1 MADKDSDPD
10 VESAPDP
17 DAILIDTVTRHI
29 RRLSLAVWC
38 LVALAAVNLCASLGN
53 LLMPYAVVRQ
63 INQITH
69 TDAVD
74 ALLDQARRQDQYP
87 DFHTWPLQQQIQVAS
102 VIVLTRR
109 REDRADGVHCQVSE
123 ILKQNRGTE
132 FYYQIG
138 DDYPLCGAAA
148 GNDAPGARDSEG
160 EVLFF
165 IGSPAAFRY
174 SVSYARGK
182 VASLGDMPLSAL
194 RKRVA
199 DAVRH
204 SQPVP

>member
-1 MADKDSDPD
+1 MADPDSGPAVAPAQDPD
-10 VESAPDP
+10 VV
-17 DAILIDTVTRHI
+17 LIDTMARHI

-38 LVALAAVNLCASLGN
+38 LVALAAINLCATVGN
-53 LLMPYAVVRQ
+53 FLMPFALARQ
-63 INQITH
+63 INQIAH

-74 ALLDQARRQDQYP
+74 ALLDQARHQEQYP

-109 REDRADGVHCQVSE
+109 QEGGVDGVHCQVAE
-123 ILKQNRGTE
+123 ILKQNKGTD

-148 GNDAPGARDSEG
+148 SDAANARDSEG

-199 DAVRH
+199 EAARR
-204 SQPVP
+204 SQPAS